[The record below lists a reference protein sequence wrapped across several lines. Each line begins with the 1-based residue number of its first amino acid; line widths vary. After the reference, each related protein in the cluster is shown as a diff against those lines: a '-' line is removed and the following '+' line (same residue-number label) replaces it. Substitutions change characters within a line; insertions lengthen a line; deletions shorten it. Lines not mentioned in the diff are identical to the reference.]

1 VMAALTWL
9 ALAPSS
15 WAMTSAMFMGSLAFG
30 KGKNEVS
37 C

>member
-1 VMAALTWL
+1 LTWL

-15 WAMTSAMFMGSLAFG
+15 WAMTSAIFMGFLVFG
-30 KGKNEVS
+30 KGKNEAS